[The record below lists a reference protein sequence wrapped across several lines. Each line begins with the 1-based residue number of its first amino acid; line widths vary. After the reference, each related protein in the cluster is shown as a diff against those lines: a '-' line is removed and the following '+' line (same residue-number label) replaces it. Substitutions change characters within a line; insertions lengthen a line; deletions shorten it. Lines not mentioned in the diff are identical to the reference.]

1 MCPETSAWKL
11 CRVRKP
17 LLLVSGIWPGTLT
30 VVNPS
35 GRNLTCPFAGRRGS
49 VLRPE
54 GLSAGKEHWAG
65 RVGERATLACDPL
78 SPRRTGQADFPA
90 SGSPENVSPQACAGS
105 CTAASLID
113 APAQIAGVAH
123 RSSLLPAVGRA

>member
-17 LLLVSGIWPGTLT
+17 LLLVSSIWPGTLT
-30 VVNPS
+30 VANPS

-54 GLSAGKEHWAG
+54 GLSAGKEHWA
-65 RVGERATLACDPL
+65 
-78 SPRRTGQADFPA
+78 AD
-90 SGSPENVSPQACAGS
+90 E
-105 CTAASLID
+105 
-113 APAQIAGVAH
+113 H
-123 RSSLLPAVGRA
+123 R